1 MPHIILKMAA
11 GRTEAMKH
19 AVAENLAKAVIET
32 LGVDESSV
40 SVAIEDVAMSDW
52 AGKVY
57 APDIQDKSDTIYKKP
72 GYDPFR

>member
-1 MPHIILKMAA
+1 
-11 GRTEAMKH
+11 MKH

-52 AGKVY
+52 AERVY
-57 APDIQDKSDTIYKKP
+57 VPDIQDKSDTIYKKP
-72 GYDPFR
+72 SYDPFR

>member
-1 MPHIILKMAA
+1 
-11 GRTEAMKH
+11 MKH

-32 LGVDESSV
+32 LGIDESSV

-52 AGKVY
+52 ADSVY
-57 APDIQDKSDTIYKKP
+57 LPDIQGKCDTIYKKP

>member
-1 MPHIILKMAA
+1 
-11 GRTEAMKH
+11 MKH

-52 AGKVY
+52 AESVY
-57 APDIQDKSDTIYKKP
+57 VPDIQDKSDTIYKKP
-72 GYDPFR
+72 SYDPFR